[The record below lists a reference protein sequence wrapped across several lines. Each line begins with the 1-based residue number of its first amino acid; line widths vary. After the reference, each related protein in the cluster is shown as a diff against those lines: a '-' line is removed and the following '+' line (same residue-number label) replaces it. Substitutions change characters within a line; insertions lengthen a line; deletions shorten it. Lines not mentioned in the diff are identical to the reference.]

1 MEFWISFVIWILSF
15 VIKQYKINTMKD
27 KNLVIV
33 ESPTKAKTISQILGD
48 NFSVVSSYGHLVDLP
63 KKELGVDIEKG
74 FLPSYVVVSGRE
86 KVISALKKESKN
98 KNIIYMATDPDR
110 EGEAIGWQIKERFF
124 KNKKVLRV
132 VFHEIT
138 PLAVEEAFSQP
149 RDFDLKMIEAQAS
162 RRILD
167 RIVGYFLSP
176 LLWKKICRGLSAGR
190 VQSVTLKL
198 IVEREKQINSFIA
211 QEYWEIEAKLAKKDT
226 GDSFSAKLEKLE
238 DKKIEIK
245 NKSQADRIV
254 ADINNKLFIV
264 SEVKKAEKKRYP
276 YPPFITSTLQQ
287 EAFNKLRFNA
297 GRTMMIAQQL
307 YEGIDIG
314 KRSPVGLITYMRT
327 DSSHV
332 APEAIKEVRSLIL
345 KNFGKDYLPQKPN
358 VYKLKKHAQAAHEAI
373 RPSLISHSPESLKK
387 YLTEDQYK
395 LYELIYCRFIASQ
408 MTPARYLVTT
418 ANITTNT
425 DAECSE
431 SGSESSAPRSDASHG
446 NSIRGKYLFVASGT
460 ATIFDGFMAIYPVR
474 NSVLQGGQKGI
485 SNGVYNDNEE
495 EKKKNILPSLAKDE
509 ILDLIK
515 LMPSQHFT
523 KPPARFSDSSLVKAL
538 EEEGIG
544 RPSTY
549 APIIYTLVLRDYARR
564 IKGYFHPTELGFK
577 VCEMLVEYFPKVM
590 DIKFTAL
597 MEEGLDEIE
606 EGRRKRLKVL
616 EDFYA
621 PFKESLDFAQK
632 NIKKE
637 VIETGETCD
646 QCGEPM
652 IIKWGRRGKFMSCS
666 AYPKCKNSKSIT
678 TGVKCPQ
685 PECGG
690 ELIERR
696 SKRGFFYG
704 CSNYPKCTFI
714 SKDLPQDEE
723 KKIADT
729 DNG

>member
-1 MEFWISFVIWILSF
+1 MA
-15 VIKQYKINTMKD
+15 KKD
-27 KNLVIV
+27 SLVIV
-33 ESPTKAKTISQILGD
+33 ESPTKAKTISQILG
-48 NFSVVSSYGHLVDLP
+48 NHFSVISSYGHLIDLP

-74 FLPSYVVVSGRE
+74 FLPSYVEVGGRKKVVSD
-86 KVISALKKESKN
+86 LKKESKG
-98 KNIIYMATDPDR
+98 KNNIYVATDPDR
-110 EGEAIGWQIKERFF
+110 EGEAIGWHIKNRFL
-124 KNKKVLRV
+124 KDKKVLRV

-138 PLAVEEAFSQP
+138 PAAVKEAFNSP
-149 RDFDLKMIEAQAS
+149 RDFDLNMIEAQAS

-167 RIVGYFLSP
+167 RLVGYFLSP
-176 LLWKKICRGLSAGR
+176 LLWKKIVRGLSAGR
-190 VQSVTLKL
+190 VQSVALRL
-198 IVEREKQINSFIA
+198 LVEREKQINNFIPR
-211 QEYWEIEAKLAKKDT
+211 EYWEVEAELKKRDT
-226 GDSFSAKLEKLE
+226 GDTFSAKLEKIGGE
-238 DKKIEIK
+238 AVEIK
-245 NKSQADRIV
+245 DKLQADNIV
-254 ADINNKLFIV
+254 LDLNNKPFIV
-264 SEVKKAEKKRYP
+264 SEIKKAQRQRYP

-297 GRTMMIAQQL
+297 GKTMMLAQQL

-314 KRSPVGLITYMRT
+314 EKSPVGLITYMRT
-327 DSSHV
+327 DSTHV
-332 APEAIKEVRSLIL
+332 APEALREVRSFIL
-345 KNFGKDYLPQKPN
+345 KNFGKDYLPKTPN

-373 RPSLISHSPESLKK
+373 RPTLISHSPQNLKK
-387 YLTEDQYK
+387 FLTPDQYK
-395 LYELIYCRFIASQ
+395 LYELIYRRFIASQ

-418 ANITTNT
+418 ANIT
-425 DAECSE
+425 AE
-431 SGSESSAPRSDASHG
+431 
-446 NSIRGKYLFVASGT
+446 KYLFTASGT
-460 ATIFDGFMAIYPVR
+460 VTIFDGFLALY
-474 NSVLQGGQKGI
+474 N
-485 SNGVYNDNEE
+485 NDNDE
-495 EKKKNILPSLAKDE
+495 EKEKKALPDLEKDE
-509 ILDLIK
+509 ILELIK

-523 KPPARFSDSSLVKAL
+523 KPPARFSDSSLVKVL

-597 MEEGLDEIE
+597 MEEELDEIE
-606 EGRRKRLKVL
+606 EGRLQRLKVL

-637 VIETGETCD
+637 VIETGETCA
-646 QCGEPM
+646 QCGKPM

-678 TGVKCPQ
+678 SGVKCPQ

-696 SKRGFFYG
+696 SRRGFFYG

-714 SKDLPQDEE
+714 SKDLPQDED
-723 KKIADT
+723 KKTADT
-729 DNG
+729 ENG

>member
-1 MEFWISFVIWILSF
+1 GR
-15 VIKQYKINTMKD
+15 
-27 KNLVIV
+27 
-33 ESPTKAKTISQILGD
+33 AK
-48 NFSVVSSYGHLVDLP
+48 VVSD
-63 KKELGVDIEKG
+63 
-74 FLPSYVVVSGRE
+74 
-86 KVISALKKESKN
+86 LKKESKGK
-98 KNIIYMATDPDR
+98 KNIYVATDPDR
-110 EGEAIGWQIKERFF
+110 EGEAIGWHIKNRFL

-138 PLAVEEAFSQP
+138 PAAVKEAFSNP
-149 RDFDLKMIEAQAS
+149 RDFDLNMIEAQAS

-176 LLWKKICRGLSAGR
+176 LLWKKIVRGLSAGR
-190 VQSVTLKL
+190 VQSVALRL
-198 IVEREKQINSFIA
+198 LVEREKQINSFIP
-211 QEYWEIEAKLAKKDT
+211 QEYWEIEAELRKAVSCQLSAVS
-226 GDSFSAKLEKLE
+226 SFIAKLEKIE

-245 NKSQADRIV
+245 NKEESDNLV
-254 ADINNKLFIV
+254 NDIKNKQFIV
-264 SEVKKAEKKRYP
+264 SEIKKAERQRYP

-297 GRTMMIAQQL
+297 GKTMIIAQQL

-314 KRSPVGLITYMRT
+314 KKSPVGLITYMRT
-327 DSSHV
+327 DSTHV
-332 APEAIKEVRSLIL
+332 APEALKEVRSLIL
-345 KNFGKDYLPQKPN
+345 KKFGKDYLPPKPN

-373 RPSLISHSPESLKK
+373 RPTLISSPAQNLEKF
-387 YLTEDQYK
+387 LTADQYK
-395 LYELIYCRFIASQ
+395 LYELIYRRFIASQ

-418 ANITTNT
+418 ADIMA
-425 DAECSE
+425 D
-431 SGSESSAPRSDASHG
+431 
-446 NSIRGKYLFVASGT
+446 KYLFTASGT
-460 ATIFDGFMAIYPVR
+460 TTVFDGFMALY
-474 NSVLQGGQKGI
+474 S
-485 SNGVYNDNEE
+485 NDNDE
-495 EKKKNILPSLAKDE
+495 EKEKKILPGLEKDE

-515 LMPSQHFT
+515 LIPSQHFT
-523 KPPARFSDSSLVKAL
+523 KPPARFSDSSLVKVL

-590 DIKFTAL
+590 DVKFTAL
-597 MEEGLDEIE
+597 MEDKLDEIE
-606 EGRRKRLKVL
+606 EGRLQRLKVL

-637 VIETGETCD
+637 VIETGENCD

-678 TGVKCPQ
+678 SGVKCPQ

-696 SKRGFFYG
+696 SRRGFFYG

-714 SKDLPQDEE
+714 SKDLPQEEE
-723 KKIADT
+723 KKTADT
-729 DNG
+729 DNTDNG

>member
-1 MEFWISFVIWILSF
+1 MA
-15 VIKQYKINTMKD
+15 KKD
-27 KNLVIV
+27 SLVIV
-33 ESPTKAKTISQILGD
+33 ESPTKAKTISQILGN
-48 NFSVVSSYGHLVDLP
+48 NFSVIPSYGHLIDLP
-63 KKELGVDIEKG
+63 EKELGVDIEKD
-74 FLPSYVVVSGRE
+74 FLPSYVVVSGRG
-86 KVISALKKESKN
+86 KVVSELRKESKGKN
-98 KNIIYMATDPDR
+98 KIYVATDPDR
-110 EGEAIGWQIKERFF
+110 EGEAIGWHIKNRFL

-138 PLAVEEAFSQP
+138 PSAVKEAFGSP
-149 RDFDLKMIEAQAS
+149 RDFDLNMIEAQAS

-176 LLWKKICRGLSAGR
+176 LLWKKIVRGLSAGR
-190 VQSVTLKL
+190 VQSVALRL
-198 IVEREKQINSFIA
+198 LVEREKQINNFIP
-211 QEYWEIEAKLAKKDT
+211 QEYWEIEAELKKKDT
-226 GDSFSAKLEKLE
+226 GDSFLAKLEKIE
-238 DKKIEIK
+238 GEAVEIK
-245 NKSQADRIV
+245 NKPQADKIV
-254 ADINNKLFIV
+254 LDINNKLFIV
-264 SEVKKAEKKRYP
+264 SEIKKAERKRYP

-297 GRTMMIAQQL
+297 GKTMVIAQQL

-314 KRSPVGLITYMRT
+314 ELSPVGLITYMRT
-327 DSSHV
+327 DSTHV
-332 APEAIKEVRSLIL
+332 APEALKEVRSLIL
-345 KNFGKDYLPQKPN
+345 KNFGKDYLPKTPN

-373 RPSLISHSPESLKK
+373 RLTLISHSPQSLKEF
-387 YLTEDQYK
+387 LTGDQYK
-395 LYELIYCRFIASQ
+395 LYELIYRRFIASQ

-418 ANITTNT
+418 ANIT
-425 DAECSE
+425 AE
-431 SGSESSAPRSDASHG
+431 
-446 NSIRGKYLFVASGT
+446 KYLFTASGT
-460 ATIFDGFMAIYPVR
+460 VTIFDGFLALY
-474 NSVLQGGQKGI
+474 N
-485 SNGVYNDNEE
+485 NDNDE
-495 EKKKNILPSLAKDE
+495 EKEKNILPVLAKDE

-523 KPPARFSDSSLVKAL
+523 KPPARFSDSSLVKVL

-597 MEEGLDEIE
+597 MEEELDEIE

-621 PFKESLDFAQK
+621 PFKASLDFAQK

-646 QCGEPM
+646 QCGKPM

-678 TGVKCPQ
+678 AGVKCPQ

-696 SKRGFFYG
+696 SRRGFFYG

-714 SKDLPQDEE
+714 SKTLPQDED